1 MNVRISYGT
10 ELEGIPDKIAD
21 MLNKPDRILSRSRD
35 KLDLAIEVMLDSDGK
50 YAGTAVQMLDDL
62 RQSLAAADQVL
73 MEAQTILEGYASA
86 TTAQP
91 DPEPILEPE
100 PVPEP
105 QESIRYKDV
114 PKGKDAVRYGPR
126 PDEMEKS
133 NVSSR

>member
-21 MLNKPDRILSRSRD
+21 MLNKPDKILSRSRD

-62 RQSLAAADQVL
+62 RQSLAVAEQAL

-91 DPEPILEPE
+91 EPIPEPIPE
-100 PVPEP
+100 SEP

-114 PKGKDAVRYGPR
+114 PKGKDAVRYGPS
-126 PDEMEKS
+126 PDEMEKN

>member
-21 MLNKPDRILSRSRD
+21 MLNKPDKILSRSRD

-62 RQSLAAADQVL
+62 RQSLAVAEQAL

-91 DPEPILEPE
+91 EPIPE
-100 PVPEP
+100 SEP

-114 PKGKDAVRYGPR
+114 PKGKDDVRYGPS
-126 PDEMEKS
+126 PDEMEKN